1 MIRWELKKLLNPV
14 WMSVVFSLIASIW
27 ILLMYFASTSGEQR
41 IVERFFSYWSVLG
54 SLSLGMIILF
64 VNTKLF
70 SLDSE
75 QHIKEVVLTTKHG
88 KRRLLATRF
97 FVTMMFTAIIVSL
110 LMALQLAGLL
120 LFVEPE
126 YGMLNATYM
135 MQIVTVFMGSELF
148 AIFAACLCIL
158 LSSHAATV
166 TLCAFL
172 FGCTYIFRTN
182 FETSIFSL
190 NGLFD
195 KGFFSYLVRGETLLN
210 SEVQAFIAWY
220 GFLMMITIILTLT
233 FQSRRNE
240 L

>member
-14 WMSVVFSLIASIW
+14 WMSVVFGLIMSIW

-54 SLSLGMIILF
+54 SLSLGMLVLF

-110 LMALQLAGLL
+110 LVVLQLAGLL
-120 LFVEPE
+120 LFVEPDYE
-126 YGMLNATYM
+126 MLNATYM
-135 MQIVTVFMGSELF
+135 KQMTTVFIGSELF
-148 AIFAACLCIL
+148 AIFAACLCIM

-220 GFLMMITIILTLT
+220 GFLMIITIILTLT